1 MIAYWT
7 IRRQTNSQSVKS
19 QTGKLAD
26 SEFLK
31 ITELL
36 HNICTLN
43 LVLSVTLTRT
53 NCVMYL
59 KSHLE
64 Q

>member
-36 HNICTLN
+36 RNICTLN
-43 LVLSVTLTRT
+43 LVLSVTLTHT
-53 NCVMYL
+53 NGVMYP